1 MLAKIYSPA
10 FASFEGE
17 LIEIECDL
25 ANGLPGFITVGLA
38 DKSVDEARERVRSAI
53 KNSGLLLPQKRITLN
68 LAPAHLPKDGTG
80 YDLGMALS
88 ILVASQQLEPEMLA
102 GSLCLGELSLD
113 GTLRAVK
120 GAVLA
125 AQLARDRGLTHLYVP
140 AGNAAEASMIEG
152 IKVIAATSLRELY
165 YHLTGIHPLGVVQK
179 TTKKASTASVPD
191 INTPDFRYIYGQT
204 QAKRVLEIAAA
215 GGHNLLLTGP
225 PGAGKTLLSRS
236 LLRLLPI
243 PSFDEQLEITK
254 LHSLAGINQGQV
266 VDQRPFRAPHH
277 TASSAAL
284 IGGGTIP
291 RPGEI
296 SLSHH
301 GILFMDELPEFPR
314 NVLEVLRQPLEDG
327 RVTVARAART
337 STFPAR
343 FMLVATRNPC
353 PCGYHGSDRCR
364 CKPYSVIQYQRRLS
378 GPLIDRIDLILDIL
392 PVERE
397 ALIHQRPAESS
408 ATVARRVLSARRRQT
423 KRYQESG
430 ISLNSQMDSQAIKAH
445 CALDKACQE
454 VADHAIQQ
462 LGLSAR
468 SYNRVLKVSRT
479 IADLAGS
486 THISLP
492 HLSEALLYRART

>member
-1 MLAKIYSPA
+1 MLSKIYAPA
-10 FASFEGE
+10 LVSFSGE

-25 ANGLPGFITVGLA
+25 ANGLPGFITVGLP

-80 YDLGMALS
+80 YDLGMALA
-88 ILVASQQLEPEMLA
+88 ILVASQQLEPEMVA

-113 GTLRAVK
+113 GTLRPVK

-125 AQLARDRGLTHLYVP
+125 AQLARDSGFTHIYVP
-140 AGNAAEASMIEG
+140 SGNAEEAAMLEG
-152 IKVIAATSLRELY
+152 IKVIAASSLRELY
-165 YHLTGIHPLGVVQK
+165 YHLTGIHPLSVVQK
-179 TTKKASTASVPD
+179 TTKTIKSTEMSG
-191 INTPDFRYIYGQT
+191 TDFRYIYGQS

-236 LLRLLPI
+236 LPRLLPP

-254 LHSLAGINQGQV
+254 LHSLVGLNHGEVIAT
-266 VDQRPFRAPHH
+266 RPFRAPHH

-284 IGGGTIP
+284 IGGGSIP
-291 RPGEI
+291 HPGEI

-327 RVTVARAART
+327 MITVARAAR
-337 STFPAR
+337 SATFPAR

-353 PCGYHGSDRCR
+353 PCGYHGNDRCK
-364 CKPYSVIQYQRRLS
+364 CKPYGVLQYQRRLS
-378 GPLIDRIDLILDIL
+378 GPLLDRIDLIIDVA
-392 PVERE
+392 PVERDE
-397 ALIHQRPAESS
+397 LTGQVPAETS
-408 ATVARRVLSARRRQT
+408 AKVARRVQAARQLQQDRFQDSPI
-423 KRYQESG
+423 Q
-430 ISLNSQMDSQAIKAH
+430 LNSQMDGRAIKTH
-445 CALDKACQE
+445 CHLDDTTQE
-454 VADHAIQQ
+454 VAKHAIDQ

-468 SYNRVLKVSRT
+468 AYNRILKVSRT
-479 IADLAGS
+479 IADLAGAK
-486 THISLP
+486 TIGLA
-492 HLSEALLYRART
+492 HLSEALLYRARS